1 MNTLTSDSDLA
12 AGRFA
17 FLLSL
22 TEFAGP
28 LSLSLS
34 WAEDGGGHVDQL
46 SPMKAEA
53 PEDSASIDLK

>member
-12 AGRFA
+12 AGCFA

-34 WAEDGGGHVDQL
+34 HGPRMV
-46 SPMKAEA
+46 EA
-53 PEDSASIDLK
+53 MWTNLVQ